1 VLFLIVRVLFE
12 DYRLISKLQKNYI
25 RTSILKL
32 YKFASIDVGSNA
44 VRLLFTNVFE
54 TPEGPVFRKLS
65 LVRVPIRLGED
76 AFIHGKIGEEKS
88 DQLIKTMRSFKH
100 LMNVHQVLDYRA
112 YATSAMREASNS
124 PFIISEIKGY
134 ADIDLEIIG
143 GEEEADTIS
152 FEDLPEF
159 MPHIEGAVFIDV
171 GGGSTELTYLKNGKK
186 VDSISLKIGTVRLL
200 HNTVGEQLWQE
211 MKAWLKKN
219 DLFHSGTPI
228 IGTGGNI
235 NKILKV
241 LRKQPND
248 YFIKVADLSHYKQ
261 ELEAVGFDERITRF
275 VLNPDRADVIIPAS
289 QIFLTAANW
298 LRSELIYVPKV
309 GLSDGIARGL
319 YRKYK
324 AQNN

>member
-1 VLFLIVRVLFE
+1 M
-12 DYRLISKLQKNYI
+12 
-25 RTSILKL
+25 KL

-124 PFIISEIKGY
+124 PFLISEIKGY

-143 GEEEADTIS
+143 GEQEADTIS
-152 FEDLPEF
+152 FEDLPDY
-159 MPHIEGAVFIDV
+159 MPHIQVAVFIDV
-171 GGGSTELTYLKNGKK
+171 GGGSTEITYLKDAKK

-200 HNTVGEQLWQE
+200 HDTVKPELWEQ
-211 MKAWLKKN
+211 MKAWFEKHNLIAT
-219 DLFHSGTPI
+219 GTPI
-228 IGTGGNI
+228 LGTGGNI
-235 NKILKV
+235 NKILKI
-241 LRKQPND
+241 LRKQQND
-248 YFIKVADLSHYKQ
+248 YFIHTQDLIVFKA
-261 ELEAVGFDERITRF
+261 ELDAVDYDERISRF

-289 QIFLTAANW
+289 QIFLTAAEW
-298 LRSELIYVPKV
+298 LGAEQIYIPKV
-309 GLSDGIARGL
+309 GLSDGIARAL
-319 YRKYK
+319 YKKYK
-324 AQNN
+324 LV